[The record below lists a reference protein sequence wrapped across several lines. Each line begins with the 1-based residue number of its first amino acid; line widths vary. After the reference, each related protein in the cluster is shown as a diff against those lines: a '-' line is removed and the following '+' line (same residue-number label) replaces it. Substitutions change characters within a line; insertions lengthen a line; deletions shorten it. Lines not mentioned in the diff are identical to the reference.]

1 MTQTP
6 GHISVSPG
14 DTVTI
19 SCKASAGIFHST
31 WKYDA
36 LAWLQQKPGQP
47 IKRSCIK
54 SVNDHQEF
62 QKISRIGSGTDFT
75 LTIKGCREEDGAE
88 YYCAQYGS
96 IPSHSDTEPYNHLLL
111 SLPCKYA

>member
-6 GHISVSPG
+6 GYISVFPG
-14 DTVTI
+14 ETVTI
-19 SCKASAGIFHST
+19 SCTSSEYTGNNI
-31 WKYDA
+31 
-36 LAWLQQKPGQP
+36 AWYQQKPGERP
-47 IKRSCIK
+47 KLLIYGATNRHTGVPDRFSG
-54 SVNDHQEF
+54 
-62 QKISRIGSGTDFT
+62 IGSGTDFT

-111 SLPCKYA
+111 S

>member
-47 IKRSCIK
+47 IKRIMYKVSERPSGIP
-54 SVNDHQEF
+54 ERF
-62 QKISRIGSGTDFT
+62 QGSGSGTDFT

-88 YYCAQYGS
+88 YYCAQYGFY
-96 IPSHSDTEPYNHLLL
+96 PLTQ
-111 SLPCKYA
+111 